1 LLPTKS
7 HRDSRPLAACRH
19 IDSKEAV
26 LPHPGIYALNHL
38 LGAESWARDKLKPYA
53 GQCVEFRSPPLPALN
68 LQILD
73 SGLLSNAA
81 QDAAPNLVVTIGPG
95 ALPALVQG
103 GEALMREINI
113 EGSADLAGTVQ
124 YLFRHL
130 RWDFEE
136 DLSRVF
142 GDALAHRMVEEGSR
156 FAAWNREA
164 AGRLAQN
171 LAEYWIEEQ
180 PVLARPAAVRQFL
193 SDVDRLRGDLARL
206 EKRIAALTKTT

>member
-1 LLPTKS
+1 M
-7 HRDSRPLAACRH
+7 
-19 IDSKEAV
+19 

-38 LGAESWARDKLKPYA
+38 LGAEVWARDKLKPYA
-53 GQCVEFRSPPLPALN
+53 GQCVEFRAAPLPALH

-73 SGLLSNAA
+73 SGLLSKAA
-81 QDAAPNLVVTIGPG
+81 QDAAPNLVVTIGSG

-103 GEALMREINI
+103 EEALMREIGI

-142 GDALAHRMVEEGSR
+142 GDVLAQRMVTEGRR

-164 AGRLAQN
+164 AEKLAQN
-171 LAEYWIEEQ
+171 FAEYWIEEQ
-180 PVLARPAAVRQFL
+180 PLLARPAEARQFL
-193 SDVDRLRGDLARL
+193 SDVNQLRDDLARID
-206 EKRIAALTKTT
+206 KRIEALTGKS